1 MTSPKQDN
9 YALDDTLAGRI
20 TQAAA
25 VAIMTSYPDWI
36 KNKTALVSA
45 YVLSF
50 LGFGALVAITN
61 AESHEGQPEPE
72 KPEVPLWALRLAL
85 VRSWL
90 AAGWGLRHSGESL
103 ALSAAAA
110 WQNRGRCGVESGP
123 PSCSSS
129 ASSKHARTPLETKS
143 AYGGAHELTGHRF
156 GAGPRQTW

>member
-72 KPEVPLWALRLAL
+72 KPEVPLCAL
-85 VRSWL
+85 VVGGWL
-90 AAGWGLRHSGESL
+90 GIKAQRGIVSFIRRRGVAKPWTVWGGIGAAIVFI
-103 ALSAAAA
+103 LSELEARENAAR
-110 WQNRGRCGVESGP
+110 N
-123 PSCSSS
+123 
-129 ASSKHARTPLETKS
+129 
-143 AYGGAHELTGHRF
+143 
-156 GAGPRQTW
+156 

>member
-20 TQAAA
+20 TQATA

-61 AESHEGQPEPE
+61 AESHEGESEPE
-72 KPEVPLWALRLAL
+72 KPEVSLWALPVGLGAL
-85 VRSWL
+85 VVGGWL
-90 AAGWGLRHSGESL
+90 GIKAQRGIVSFIRRRGVAKPWTVWGGIGAAIVFI
-103 ALSAAAA
+103 LSELEARENAAR
-110 WQNRGRCGVESGP
+110 N
-123 PSCSSS
+123 
-129 ASSKHARTPLETKS
+129 
-143 AYGGAHELTGHRF
+143 
-156 GAGPRQTW
+156 

>member
-20 TQAAA
+20 TQATA

-72 KPEVPLWALRLAL
+72 TPDVPVWAIPVAFGILLLGGWITVKTERSV
-85 VRSWL
+85 VRFIRRRGVARPWTV
-90 AAGWGLRHSGESL
+90 WGGI
-103 ALSAAAA
+103 SAAI
-110 WQNRGRCGVESGP
+110 VFILSELE
-123 PSCSSS
+123 
-129 ASSKHARTPLETKS
+129 AR
-143 AYGGAHELTGHRF
+143 ELTARN
-156 GAGPRQTW
+156 